1 MSRLN
6 HAITPYRHGFRQHM
20 ENRQREIAAEH
31 NYNLVRIDTLHRQRK
46 FDLADAVMA
55 RRNVFSFGR
64 CVDAIVQHYGV
75 SREKLLS
82 SKREVREIAEAR
94 QHLYWL
100 LYNER
105 SDLTLP
111 AIGQLV
117 GRDHSTVQHG
127 IIEFNKRHPDRDTDT
142 LTVHS
147 LVWRIYNEQKVQAP
161 ESARHDEPQRA
172 SNSGDAVP
180 RDKPAEDS
188 PCRYG

>member
-1 MSRLN
+1 MSK
-6 HAITPYRHGFRQHM
+6 AGTATPAKYGFRSHM

-46 FDLADAVMA
+46 FDLSEAVMT

-64 CVDAIVQHYGV
+64 CVEAVMHHYGIP
-75 SREKLLS
+75 REKLLS
-82 SKREVREIAEAR
+82 SKREIREVAEAR

-105 SDLTLP
+105 SDLSLP

-127 IIEFNKRHPDRDTDT
+127 IMEFNKRHPDRDVDT
-142 LTVHS
+142 LTVNSKVWS
-147 LVWRIYNEQKVQAP
+147 LYNEQKIQATK
-161 ESARHDEPQRA
+161 STGHAKSQRA
-172 SNSGDAVP
+172 SSCGYDIP
-180 RDKPAEDS
+180 RNKSAEDS
-188 PCRYG
+188 TCRYG